1 MRVKLCMNQ
10 TPIQMNI
17 KKEKKQMLTAAER
30 RFAKEVA
37 RMINM
42 PLSEL
47 LTVENSRMS
56 VGV

>member
-1 MRVKLCMNQ
+1 MNQ
-10 TPIQMNI
+10 TSIEMNT

-30 RFAKEVA
+30 RFAKEIA